1 MRFNLT
7 DSIWSFKPTEQYHL
21 QNLSDMQT
29 IRLKVNEK
37 VYDQLLGLLAK
48 FSKDDIEIINES
60 DISETKKYLEAELEE
75 IKNGKANFLTVNEA
89 EQRMDDLIKKHEDHL

>member
-1 MRFNLT
+1 
-7 DSIWSFKPTEQYHL
+7 
-21 QNLSDMQT
+21 MQT

>member
-1 MRFNLT
+1 
-7 DSIWSFKPTEQYHL
+7 
-21 QNLSDMQT
+21 MQT

-48 FSKDDIEIINES
+48 FSKDDIEIINEF